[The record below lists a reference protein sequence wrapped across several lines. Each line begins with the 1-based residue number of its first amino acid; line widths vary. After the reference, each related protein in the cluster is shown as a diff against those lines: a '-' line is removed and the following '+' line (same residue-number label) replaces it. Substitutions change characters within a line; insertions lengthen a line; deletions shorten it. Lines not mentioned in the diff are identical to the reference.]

1 MIILALCFF
10 FACFCL
16 FVGGAG
22 GGVVCVHLKLIRS
35 YLCISISHAALVIFI
50 CSFFHIICIL
60 ISYVVVLQ
68 GVETDLQKKS
78 HTMDKLQHEGQA
90 LKDSV
95 DSGKEDIDSLA
106 KAVKERWDKVNDGQL
121 RLCSPFCA
129 AECCCVAVALPL
141 DVPPKLV
148 LRGCLCFL
156 NKVLLCRI
164 PSEGFSVC
172 CCD

>member
-1 MIILALCFF
+1 M
-10 FACFCL
+10 
-16 FVGGAG
+16 
-22 GGVVCVHLKLIRS
+22 
-35 YLCISISHAALVIFI
+35 
-50 CSFFHIICIL
+50 
-60 ISYVVVLQ
+60 
-68 GVETDLQKKS
+68 ETDLQKKS

-129 AECCCVAVALPL
+129 AECCCVAVVLPL

-156 NKVLLCRI
+156 NKVLLCTI